1 MGFLQKQGGSNIKI
15 LNQEITAAQLANI
28 ATGIT
33 LNIASG
39 KYLFLGVYIQFK
51 NGSTQYDFGGGSI
64 QLQGISSNYQFAQS
78 QTLFS
83 GIEPLNYL
91 ESFRCDTKGAIPYVT
106 TGELYEL
113 NIGTSVIS
121 GDQDAT
127 ITVVYCNRN

>member
-1 MGFLQKQGGSNIKI
+1 MGFLEKKGSNIKI

-33 LNIASG
+33 LNIPSG

-51 NGSTQYDFGGGSI
+51 NGTTQYDFGGGTI
-64 QLQGISSNYQFAQS
+64 QLQGISSGYQFAQS
-78 QTLFS
+78 QTGFL

-91 ESFRCDTKGAIPYVT
+91 ESFSCDTKGVIPYVT
-106 TGELYEL
+106 TGELYKIE
-113 NIGTSVIS
+113 IGTTVIL

>member
-1 MGFLQKQGGSNIKI
+1 MGFLEKKGSNIKI

-33 LNIASG
+33 LNIPSG

-51 NGSTQYDFGGGSI
+51 NGTTQYNFGGGSI
-64 QLQGISSNYQFAQS
+64 QLEGISSNYQFAKS
-78 QTLFS
+78 QTNFS
-83 GIEPLNYL
+83 GTEPLNYL
-91 ESFRCDTKGAIPYVT
+91 ESFNCDTKGVTPYVT
-106 TGELYEL
+106 TGELYKL
-113 NIGTSVIS
+113 DISTTVIS